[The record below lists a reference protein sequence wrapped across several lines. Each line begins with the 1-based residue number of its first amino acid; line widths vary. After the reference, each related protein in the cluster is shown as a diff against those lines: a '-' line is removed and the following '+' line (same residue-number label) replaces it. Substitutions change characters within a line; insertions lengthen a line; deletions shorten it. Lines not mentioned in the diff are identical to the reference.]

1 MRWVAFLLT
10 TLFASSALAQ
20 TPPTIPDRRIP
31 PNVLAEL
38 RALQDRFDE
47 ALAQDCAPERC
58 FSKGCTY
65 GDHAVAD
72 RPRAT
77 ALPGLAEKQG
87 PGSSDAQEYLTLARC
102 AFAYE
107 RDMEAKDASALA
119 RRLRTKLSNGWT
131 SVEVGR
137 QRLQP
142 ISPELRDPPA
152 PPEPEEEIVEE
163 PPAPIVEPPKQESW
177 SGSVA
182 VRELWLNLLPHFAWM
197 IAVVMVT
204 IAALILI
211 WGWRRLGRISP
222 EEQALLAQMNGDA
235 AKDEDALVPEEVGD
249 DKSPED
255 EEEIFVGQQTAYWSE
270 RLSQNGQPDPDV
282 QALIA
287 EWLKAREMGLL
298 AKAVLTFPEAFPRA
312 FPDGGEFAESKLHF
326 SEYLREVKPPE
337 LPSDEEFYKQLKQH
351 ALSASLSRQDDVS
364 SMATL
369 RDEFGASGL
378 VRFIEKLPARFGA
391 LLFAHASTNDQ
402 LEAARLLS
410 SKQVSRLAEQLLH
423 SNRMSR
429 AESRYVM
436 ELLAA
441 SKSDATLPPPPDFT
455 EVTDLGRTFD
465 AASALSILLPR
476 AEAHDRNLLLTN
488 AKIRFGG
495 GFPTWYEQI
504 LFPQMV
510 LALEPE
516 ARQNVLLAVDANALA
531 GWVSVLSEQ
540 DRGALLDS
548 MSPTLRAAVM
558 SGARFDSRSEQLEQF
573 RRGREDTAA
582 ALQQQ
587 LARTG
592 TPFESVMA

>member
-1 MRWVAFLLT
+1 MKRLATFLLMS
-10 TLFASSALAQ
+10 LSASTAIAQ
-20 TPPTIPDRRIP
+20 NPSIPDRRIP
-31 PNVLAEL
+31 PSVLAEL
-38 RALQDRFDE
+38 RVLQDRFDE
-47 ALAQDCAPERC
+47 ALAQDCASVRC

-65 GDHAVAD
+65 LDHTVSD

-77 ALPGLAEKQG
+77 ALPGLAEDQG
-87 PGSSDAQEYLTLARC
+87 PGAEPAQEYLTLARC

-107 RDMEAKDASALA
+107 QDMEAKDATALA

-131 SVEVGR
+131 TVEIGR

-142 ISPELRDPPA
+142 IPAELREPPA
-152 PPEPEEEIVEE
+152 PPEPEEEVVEE
-163 PPAPIVEPPKQESW
+163 PPAPVVTPPKEPEW
-177 SGSVA
+177 GFNIA
-182 VRELWLNLLPHFAWM
+182 VRELWVNLLPHFAWM
-197 IAVVMVT
+197 IALVMLT
-204 IAALILI
+204 FAALILI

-222 EEQALLAQMNGDA
+222 EEQALLAQMGASD
-235 AKDEDALVPEEVGD
+235 KPEETALE
-249 DKSPED
+249 PEVAD
-255 EEEIFVGQQTAYWSE
+255 EEPEETEEVFVGKQSAYWTE
-270 RLSQNGQPDPDV
+270 RLSQNGHPDPDV

-287 EWLKAREMGLL
+287 QWLKEREMGLL

-326 SEYLREVKPPE
+326 SEYLREVKQPE
-337 LPSDEEFYKQLKQH
+337 LPTDEVFYKQLKQH
-351 ALSASLSRQDDVS
+351 ALSASLARQEDVT

-378 VRFIEKLPARFGA
+378 VRFIQKLPPRFGA
-391 LLFAHASTNDQ
+391 LLFAHASTSDQ

-410 SKQVSRLAEQLLH
+410 SGQVTTLAEQLLQ

-436 ELLAA
+436 ELLSA
-441 SKSDATLPPPPDFT
+441 SRTDQTLPPPPDVT

-476 AEAHDRNLLLTN
+476 AEPHDRNLLLTN

-495 GFPTWYEQI
+495 GFPSWYEQI
-504 LFPQMV
+504 LFPEMV
-510 LALEPE
+510 LALDEE
-516 ARQNVLLAVDANALA
+516 TRANVLLAVDANALS
-531 GWVSVLSEQ
+531 GWISVLSEQ
-540 DRGALLDS
+540 SRAALLGS
-548 MSPTLRAAVM
+548 MSPTLRAAVS
-558 SGARFDSRSEQLEQF
+558 SGARFESRAEQLDRF
-573 RRGREDTAA
+573 REGREQTAA

>member
-1 MRWVAFLLT
+1 MRYLAFLLA
-10 TLFASSALAQ
+10 TLFAANALAQ
-20 TPPTIPDRRIP
+20 NPPAIPDRRIP
-31 PNVLAEL
+31 PSVLAEL
-38 RALQDRFDE
+38 RVIQDRFDE
-47 ALAQDCAPERC
+47 ALAQDCSAERC

-77 ALPGLAEKQG
+77 ALPGLGEEKG
-87 PGSSDAQEYLTLARC
+87 PGAAPAQEYLTVARC

-107 RDMEAKDASALA
+107 RDMEAKDAAALA

-137 QRLQP
+137 QPLQP
-142 ISPELRDPPA
+142 ISPELREAPM
-152 PPEPEEEIVEE
+152 PPEPPEEVIEE
-163 PPAPIVEPPKQESW
+163 PPPIVEPPKQESW

-182 VRELWLNLLPHFAWM
+182 VRELWLSLLPHFAWM
-197 IAVVMVT
+197 IALVMVT

-222 EEQALLAQMNGDA
+222 EEQALLAQMGA
-235 AKDEDALVPEEVGD
+235 GEAKEDEAVVPEVT
-249 DKSPED
+249 
-255 EEEIFVGQQTAYWSE
+255 EEETPKEDSEEVFIGQQTAYWTE
-270 RLSQNGQPDPDV
+270 RLSTNGQPDPDV

-298 AKAVLTFPEAFPRA
+298 AKAVLTFPEAFPKA

-337 LPSDEEFYKQLKQH
+337 LPTDEMFYKQLKQH
-351 ALSASLSRQDDVS
+351 ALSASLARQDDVS

-378 VRFIEKLPARFGA
+378 VRFIQRLPARYGA

-410 SKQVSRLAEQLLH
+410 SKQVSRIAEQLLH

-441 SKSDATLPPPPDFT
+441 SKVDAELPPPPDAT

-476 AEAHDRNLLLTN
+476 AEQHDRNVLLTN

-495 GFPTWYEQI
+495 GFPAWYEDI
-504 LFPQMV
+504 LFPEMV
-510 LALEPE
+510 LALDPE
-516 ARQNVLLAVDANALA
+516 QRQNVLLAVDSNALA
-531 GWVSVLSEQ
+531 GWISVLSDQ
-540 DRGALLDS
+540 NRAALLDS
-548 MSPTLRAAVM
+548 MSPTLRAAVVA
-558 SGARFDSRSEQLEQF
+558 SARFESRNQQLEQF
-573 RRGREDTAA
+573 RRGREETAV

-592 TPFESVMA
+592 VPFETVMV